1 MEKLSELLDL
11 VDRNSKLD
19 PFYHELTSEELFEW
33 LEWECHEAK
42 DELHNQNDGEL
53 ESELWDV
60 ARDFFMLLTKLQEE
74 NRISIANVF
83 AKTIDKISRRKSFLL
98 ENRAVTKEEAQKIR
112 NEAKSQEGYD
122 EERLRHD

>member
-33 LEWECHEAK
+33 LEWECREAK
-42 DELHNQNDGEL
+42 DELHSQNDGEL